1 MRLAAIAL
9 ASLLLAACQ
18 DAAVP
23 PPATATANA
32 NDTAVLGSA
41 REPQAA
47 PGPLRD
53 ASGRLVPAPP
63 LPRDTTV
70 QMALVAPDTALA
82 LWIQDGRAV
91 SAAWTPS
98 FGWSAPQPLER
109 IYGQA
114 SDGQLASN
122 GRGEAMALWRHT
134 VGNIE
139 SLRFSRYEPG
149 RGWATPDVMPGALPR
164 SRPEGAAAGRA
175 AEGAPRLTMDA
186 AGNAVAQW
194 PSGFDERE
202 YQTARFVAG
211 RGWSRAESQPMAQ
224 GRDPQRTG
232 LLRSKL

>member
-1 MRLAAIAL
+1 MRLAALAL
-9 ASLLLAACQ
+9 ASLLLAACK
-18 DAAVP
+18 DAPVP
-23 PPATATANA
+23 PRVTANP

-41 REPQAA
+41 REPQAT
-47 PGPLRD
+47 PGTLRD

-63 LPRDTTV
+63 MPRDTSV

-82 LWIQDGRAV
+82 LWVEDGRAV

-109 IYGQA
+109 IFGQA

-139 SLRFSRYEPG
+139 SLRFSRYEAG

-202 YQTARFVAG
+202 FQTARFVAG

-224 GRDPQRTG
+224 GRDAAQRTG
-232 LLRSKL
+232 LLGSKL